1 MISSVPQRTKQG
13 KGGKEKE
20 KKVEKGFV
28 GIVVSSRGI
37 EVITLFTTEKAVAAN
52 SVAPSD

>member
-1 MISSVPQRTKQG
+1 MISSVPQRRTKQG

-37 EVITLFTTEKAVAAN
+37 EVITLFTTEKAGGC
-52 SVAPSD
+52 